1 MSIANLKKMKKEL
14 LLMRKN
20 SNKDKFIIKAL
31 DGLFLIDLSKID
43 EGRISPID
51 ESPEGMD
58 IEVIGANI
66 DDILVCGGT
75 GYKPVLI
82 INDVPDDDI
91 DVSDDIDL
99 FNIIPARKD
108 I

>member
-1 MSIANLKKMKKEL
+1 MSIANLKKIKKEL
-14 LLMRKN
+14 LLIKKN

-31 DGLFLIDLSKID
+31 DGLFLIDLSKIE
-43 EGRISPID
+43 EGRISPIN
-51 ESPEGMD
+51 EAPEGMD

-91 DVSDDIDL
+91 DVSDDIDVL
-99 FNIIPARKD
+99 NIVPARKD
-108 I
+108 L